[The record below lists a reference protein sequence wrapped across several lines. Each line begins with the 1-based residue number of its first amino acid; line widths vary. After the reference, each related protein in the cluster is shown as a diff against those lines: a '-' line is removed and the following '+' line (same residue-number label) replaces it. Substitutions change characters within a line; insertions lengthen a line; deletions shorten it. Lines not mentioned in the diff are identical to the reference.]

1 MNPSQNVKSLIAI
14 GSQSILGGTGA
25 VGNIVD
31 TRGFDYATFH
41 IGVICATETSRP
53 TSVSV
58 QQADDTE
65 TTSFSAISGFPITSG
80 LPTAVNTSTAVTN
93 AYAVIGVDTR
103 ARKRYLRLA
112 IIGGTSANT
121 TTSVAVLDNGE
132 AAPTNAASAGAR
144 YFTAV

>member
-14 GSQSILGGTGA
+14 GSQSILNTA
-25 VGNIVD
+25 VAGNAID

-41 IGVICATETSRP
+41 IGVICATSTSIP
-53 TSVSV
+53 SSISV

-65 TTSFSAISGFPITSG
+65 ATSFSAIAGFPITSG

-93 AYAVIGVDTR
+93 SYAVIGIDTR
-103 ARKRYLRLA
+103 ARKRYLRLS

-121 TTSVAVLDNGE
+121 TTACCVLDNGE
-132 AAPTNAASAGAR
+132 AAPTNAAAAGAR